1 MFKKK
6 KVKRELC
13 SGNQKIWFQ
22 PLRILYWQFPKPTP
36 YGGNMETMTSFSVT
50 IATSLNILGKCARN
64 FMDDHNLKPNL
75 LSKELETK
83 LGPNQGRLIK
93 GISFRNPKRPYLTKI
108 DRLKKLFNAVWE
120 SKHNHGFLFLAQ
132 TSSIFALNAFEM
144 NFSHTWIIDLA
155 ASDHITSFSNL
166 FFVYT
171 TCSKKQKIKVA
182 NGSLIHAQLVYVLLI
197 GA

>member
-13 SGNQKIWFQ
+13 LGNQKIWFQ

-64 FMDDHNLKPNL
+64 FTDDHNLKPNL

-83 LGPNQGRLIK
+83 LGPKQGRLIK
-93 GISFRNPKRPYLTKI
+93 GISFRNPKRPYLTKMTLI
-108 DRLKKLFNAVWE
+108 DSRN
-120 SKHNHGFLFLAQ
+120 FLMQFENQNITMGSCSLPKQVVFLP
-132 TSSIFALNAFEM
+132 
-144 NFSHTWIIDLA
+144 
-155 ASDHITSFSNL
+155 
-166 FFVYT
+166 
-171 TCSKKQKIKVA
+171 
-182 NGSLIHAQLVYVLLI
+182 
-197 GA
+197 